1 MNRHEKAL
9 GIFLDMGRIMMENGS
24 DVHRIERTLI
34 HLGKSYGAEHMD
46 VLAITSSIIATMKIS
61 DEESYTHTRRITTS
75 PSTNFRRLENINALS
90 RKFCQ
95 QQMSLDDLENQLK
108 SIKAESVSQLKVLTG
123 ELCAAASFTIFFG
136 GTIQDSVAAAL
147 LALFIWVMQKYLS
160 KICSNI
166 VFFNFF
172 CSFLTGILTLFICHV
187 FSNQLHIDKIIIG
200 DIMILI
206 PGLAMCN
213 AIKDIFVGDTITG
226 IMRFAETVLWAGA
239 LAFGFAIP
247 VMIGNWF

>member
-1 MNRHEKAL
+1 
-9 GIFLDMGRIMMENGS
+9 MGRIMMENGS
-24 DVHRIERTLI
+24 DVHRIEQTLI

-123 ELCAAASFTIFFG
+123 ELCAAASFTIFFWRNNSG
-136 GTIQDSVAAAL
+136 FS
-147 LALFIWVMQKYLS
+147 
-160 KICSNI
+160 CS
-166 VFFNFF
+166 
-172 CSFLTGILTLFICHV
+172 CLTGSFYLGDAKISFKDMQQHCFFQLF
-187 FSNQLHIDKIIIG
+187 L
-200 DIMILI
+200 LI
-206 PGLAMCN
+206 SDRNTN
-213 AIKDIFVGDTITG
+213 AFHLPCFFKSAAY
-226 IMRFAETVLWAGA
+226 RQ
-239 LAFGFAIP
+239 
-247 VMIGNWF
+247 NHHR

>member
-1 MNRHEKAL
+1 
-9 GIFLDMGRIMMENGS
+9 MGRIMMENGS
-24 DVHRIERTLI
+24 DVHRIEQTLI

-123 ELCAAASFTIFFG
+123 ELCAAASFTIFLAEQFRIQLQLPYWLFLSG
-136 GTIQDSVAAAL
+136 GCKNIFQRYAA
-147 LALFIWVMQKYLS
+147 
-160 KICSNI
+160 
-166 VFFNFF
+166 
-172 CSFLTGILTLFICHV
+172 TLF
-187 FSNQLHIDKIIIG
+187 FSTFSAHFWQ
-200 DIMILI
+200 
-206 PGLAMCN
+206 
-213 AIKDIFVGDTITG
+213 
-226 IMRFAETVLWAGA
+226 EY
-239 LAFGFAIP
+239 
-247 VMIGNWF
+247 